1 MKLTSEQRAAAHH
14 DGHLCLTSC
23 PGSGKTRTIVAKALR
38 CIEDV
43 RGTPRRVA
51 CITYTNAAVDEL
63 DARLSAL
70 CDGDSALHCEVSTIH
85 TLCLTNVL
93 YPYHFLLPEFSDSID
108 ILTPDDDEWGPLVRE
123 LLGRH
128 GVVAK
133 HADKFEGIQRDPDGV
148 PTFPP
153 DLTHDIAQEFCD
165 YMDERG
171 LTTLGDI
178 VYHTLRVINQHVH
191 ILECLATRF
200 AWMLVDEFQ
209 DTTTGQVELLTA
221 IHAQERTTF
230 FLVGDTNQSIM
241 EFAGANPYLMGE
253 FAESIEARTDIR
265 LRGNFRCSQV
275 IVDHAELL
283 CPTTPPME
291 ATGPNADVGIEPIYA
306 HVQNSVNAVF
316 EHFLPMVDSLGIQLG
331 DAAVLAPW
339 WITLLPL
346 GRELRARNVPI
357 IGPGARPYRRSR
369 EFAQLAEHLGAMV
382 IEPDAELF
390 RKTQRALFRLVF
402 TLTLKTQWRLFSYD
416 GSRVLCRIL
425 NAAERLYGDGGGAV
439 EWLQRTAQ
447 VTSEILSEEG
457 FIYSEDKQMIC
468 NSVVAMVADMRH
480 RNIDPINMSVSDL
493 GVFARPRDCLQ
504 LMTLHAS
511 KGREFEAVALID
523 LHDGRLPHFTW
534 ETKEQYDES
543 RRVLYVGI
551 TRAKKL
557 LMYFT
562 DSGDRRNRPSPFLGH
577 DGLRLSNQ

>member
-1 MKLTSEQRAAAHH
+1 MKLTNEQRVAVRH

-43 RGTPRRVA
+43 RDTPRHVA
-51 CITYTNAAVDEL
+51 CITYTNAAVDEI

-70 CDGDSALHCEVSTIH
+70 CDGDSALRCEIGTIH

-93 YPYHFLLPEFSDSID
+93 YPYHFQLPEFGNSIN
-108 ILTPDDDEWGPLVRE
+108 ILTPDSEEWSPLVRG

-128 GVVAK
+128 GLAAK
-133 HADKFEGIQRDPDGV
+133 HADKFESIQREPDGL

-153 DLTHDIAQEFCD
+153 DLSLAVAQEFCA
-165 YMDERG
+165 YMDEHA
-171 LTTLGDI
+171 LTSLGDI
-178 VYHTLRVINQHVH
+178 VYHTLRVIRQSPHV
-191 ILECLATRF
+191 LEGVAARF

-209 DTTTGQVELLTA
+209 DTTTGQVELLSA
-221 IHAQERTTF
+221 IHAQQKTRF
-230 FLVGDTNQSIM
+230 FMVGDTNQSIM
-241 EFAGANPYLMGE
+241 AFAGAHPHLMGE
-253 FAESIEARTDIR
+253 FAASIDARTDVR
-265 LRGNFRCSQV
+265 LRGNFRCSQE
-275 IVDHAELL
+275 IVDHAEQL
-283 CPTTPPME
+283 CPTAPPMV
-291 ATGPNADVGIEPIYA
+291 ATGPDADVGIEPVYA
-306 HVQNSVNAVF
+306 HSQDPLNAVF
-316 EHFLPMVDSLGIQLG
+316 DHFLPTVDSLGIPLG
-331 DAAVLAPW
+331 RAAVLAPW

-357 IGPGARPYRRSR
+357 VGPGARPYRRSR

-382 IEPDAELF
+382 VEPDAEMF
-390 RKTQRALFRLVF
+390 RRTQRALFRLVF
-402 TLTLKTQWRLFSYD
+402 TLTLRTEWRLFSYD

-425 NAAERLYGDGGGAV
+425 NAAERLLDEDIGAV
-439 EWLQRTAQ
+439 EWLQGTAQ
-447 VTSEILSEEG
+447 ETSEILGEEEFIVSEHAQT
-457 FIYSEDKQMIC
+457 IRT
-468 NSVVAMVADMRH
+468 SVDAMVSDMRQ
-480 RNIDPINMSVSDL
+480 RDIDPINMSVSDL

-534 ETKEQYDES
+534 ETQEQYEES
-543 RRVLYVGI
+543 RRVLYVGS

-562 DSGDRRNRPSPFLGH
+562 DSRDRRNGPSPFLGS
-577 DGLRLSNQ
+577 DGLQLC